1 MNQEKFIVSLQQ
13 DLVTLLVNSDQY
25 GKSISKIVSP
35 NYFEGDYRTIVERTL
50 LFWQQHN
57 SAPKQHIADLLAD
70 ILEDKNDRRSS
81 TYRRI
86 LVQMIEVKDQIN
98 ADFVLRSMD
107 QFIRM
112 QRAKEII
119 LQSAEQL
126 DARGINGLQ
135 DVESLLHNFLRERT
149 NSLDAGLRLSDI
161 DRILSYF
168 ENAHSEFLTGI
179 GEFDQANI
187 VPMRG
192 KIMLLLAPTG
202 YGKTW
207 FLVQLGKMAFLQRK
221 KVCHISLEIE
231 AEEVAQRYYQALF
244 GASKREDLNKVST
257 LRFDRQGNLDQIVSE
272 TVDVPFTFNSQALRE
287 ELQTRV
293 THFGTRAG
301 NIIIKRFP
309 MRSLSV
315 EQMEAYLEG
324 LEAIE
329 NFVPDLVIVDY
340 PGIMKTDAKNHRI
353 SLGRLVEDLR
363 GVSQRRNFALAGAHQ
378 VGRIAVDAEMVKSTH
393 VSEDWSVIGT
403 SDFVITYSQTAAE
416 QRLGLARLYVS
427 KARSEADKFG
437 VLISQS
443 YKTGQFVLESTRLSD
458 SYAQIMEQL
467 RAHDDDDDSNASGDE
482 E

>member
-1 MNQEKFIVSLQQ
+1 MSQAEKFAISLQQ
-13 DLVTLLVNSDQY
+13 DLVTLLCHSDEH
-25 GKSISKIVSP
+25 GKSVARIV
-35 NYFEGDYRTIVERTL
+35 NATFFEGDYRIIVERAL
-50 LFWQQHN
+50 SFWEQHKV
-57 SAPKQHIADLLAD
+57 APKQHIADLLSN
-70 ILEDKNDRRSS
+70 ILEDPKDRRSL

-86 LVQMIEVKDQIN
+86 LIQMLEIKDQIN
-98 ADFVLRSMD
+98 VDFVLRSMN

-126 DARGINGLQ
+126 DARGINGLE
-135 DVESLLHNFLRERT
+135 DVESLLNGFLKET
-149 NSLDAGLRLSDI
+149 KASLDAGLRLSDI

-168 ENAHSEFLTGI
+168 ENAHSEFSTGI
-179 GEFDQANI
+179 KEFDRANI

-231 AEEVAQRYYQALF
+231 AEEVAQRYYQAFF
-244 GASKREDLNKVST
+244 GAAKRDEVNKIST
-257 LRFDRQGNLDQIVSE
+257 LKMDKKGNLDQIVSAS
-272 TVDVPFTFNSQALRE
+272 VDLPFAFDSAAIRE

-293 THFGTRAG
+293 GHFGTRAG
-301 NIIIKRFP
+301 NIIIKRFA
-309 MRSLSV
+309 MRSLTV
-315 EQMEAYLEG
+315 EGLEAYLES

-363 GVSQRRNFALAGAHQ
+363 GVAQRRNFALAGAHQ
-378 VGRIAVDAEMVKSTH
+378 VGRIAVDAEMVKATH

-437 VLISQS
+437 VLITQS
-443 YKTGQFVLESTRLSD
+443 YKTGQFVLESTRMSD
-458 SYAQIMEQL
+458 TYAQLMEQMG
-467 RAHDDDDDSNASGDE
+467 AHNEPEDDADE
-482 E
+482 